1 MTLLHPLRF
10 ALALLIAAALVFL
23 YTTLLR
29 RKTAHDLA
37 YSSIAFFAAA
47 VQPRRWIP
55 QLLDA
60 GWMLALLALAF
71 ALGGVRLTAPMP
83 VRDGAVFICIDT
95 SGSMA
100 TTDVSPTRAAAAL
113 NAARAFIEESAPGT
127 RIGLISFSAGASMIQ
142 PLSSD
147 HALVEAALGQIPPP
161 NGATAIG
168 DALRLAASALPES
181 GHRLIVLV
189 TDGVNNTG
197 VDPLEVAEWLGTQHI
212 PVYTIG
218 IGTPNGGY
226 IPGSEDEATIDEGAL
241 REYAQVSGG
250 AYARAEDATQL
261 HDALA
266 RLGRVTSFAKQ
277 RVDATEGFTVA
288 GVALLVVT
296 FLTGLGLGRFG

>member
-1 MTLLHPLRF
+1 MTLAHPLRF
-10 ALALLIAAALVFL
+10 AFALLVAAALALL
-23 YTTLLR
+23 YTVLTR
-29 RKTAHDLA
+29 RRTAHDLA
-37 YSSIAFFAAA
+37 YSSITFWTAAA
-47 VQPRRWIP
+47 QPGRWIP
-55 QLLDA
+55 RLLDA
-60 GWMLALLALAF
+60 GWMLALLLLAL
-71 ALGGVRLTAPMP
+71 ALGGVHLTAPMP
-83 VRDGAVFICIDT
+83 VHDGAVFICIDT

-127 RIGLISFSAGASMIQ
+127 RIGLITFSGGASMIQ

-147 HALVEAALGQIPPP
+147 HEQVEAALAQVPPP

-168 DALRLAASALPES
+168 DALRLAATALPET

-197 VDPLEVAEWLGTQHI
+197 VDPLEVAEWLGTQHV

-218 IGTPNGGY
+218 IGTPNGGF

-250 AYARAEDATQL
+250 AYARAEDATEL

-266 RLGRVTSFAKQ
+266 RLGRITSFAKQ
-277 RVDATEGFTVA
+277 RVDATAGFTIA
-288 GVALLVVT
+288 GIVLLVTT
-296 FLTGLGLGRFG
+296 FLTGMGLGKL